1 MGDDRGGGSVSRIG
15 NIAATWSLAEWRK
28 GVREVARIPAHAQCA
43 CEMPVTVGACT
54 NSEWA
59 RALRGAARYYG
70 EPPRV
75 RVGVWSL
82 RQIAKQMGT
91 TATRVR
97 ELLRARKAT

>member
-1 MGDDRGGGSVSRIG
+1 MSRIG

-28 GVREVARIPAHAQCA
+28 GVREVARVPAHAQCRMA
-43 CEMPVTVGACT
+43 EPFKIS
-54 NSEWA
+54 NA
-59 RALRGAARYYG
+59 RMAARLRSTRRG
-70 EPPRV
+70 G
-75 RVGVWSL
+75 VGVWSL